1 MKALAFPLLLAT
13 AALLHAENGPV
24 VGRIGDIEITT
35 TELRESLAGLEAAS
49 EAPITKDPAALSQYL
64 RALLI
69 QRQVL
74 KLALDQKWDQEPA
87 VIARLVRARES
98 ALTES
103 FLEAR
108 SAPDAGYPSDEE
120 LRQAYGENKDKL
132 VIPKSWQLAQIYI
145 SVAKDA
151 DKTAEAAAKAKLDSI
166 VKQLAAKDS
175 DFAAIARKSSEEPAS
190 AAQGGLI
197 GWLAQDQI
205 QPEIRERL
213 PKLALGE
220 TTAPVRLKDGWHI
233 VKVLDIREARTP
245 SLDEVRDQLAANLRA
260 SKARANRQ
268 QLIAELLEKHPPA
281 INEIELMKLP

>member
-1 MKALAFPLLLAT
+1 MKALAFSLLLA
-13 AALLHAENGPV
+13 AAPLVHAESGPV

-35 TELRESLAGLEAAS
+35 AELRESLAGLEASSGSPLA
-49 EAPITKDPAALSQYL
+49 KDSAAVSQYL

-74 KLALDQKWDQEPA
+74 KLALDEKWDQQPA

-103 FLEAR
+103 FLEAK
-108 SAPDAGYPSDEE
+108 SAPDADYPSDEE
-120 LRQAYGENKDKL
+120 LRKAYGENKDKL

-145 SVAKDA
+145 SIAEDA
-151 DKTAEAAAKAKLDSI
+151 DKAAEAAAKAKLDAI
-166 VKQLAAKDS
+166 IKQLATKDA

-190 AAQGGLI
+190 ASQGGLI

-205 QPEIRERL
+205 QPEIREKL

-220 TTAPVRLKDGWHI
+220 TTGPVRLKDGWHI

-245 SLDEVRDQLAANLRA
+245 ALDEVRDQLAANLRA
-260 SKARANRQ
+260 AKARANRQ